1 MRDARS
7 VCWPSLTTIGLVGFG
22 YVETVDAHGLGRRY
36 DLPVPLGLYLYAAG
50 AIVAVSFL
58 LIAWFLRSTKE
69 SQGYP
74 RLNLL
79 DYKLG
84 QMLVHPVCG
93 FVFQLF
99 GVSLLIMVV
108 TTGLF
113 GTQRTM
119 GNFAP
124 VFVWIIWWVG
134 LAYVSAL
141 LGNLWLLVNPWH
153 TGFAWAEAVYR
164 RLRPGCDLSLYLPYP
179 PALGVWPSVI
189 LFLAFVWAELV
200 YPGAAVPANVATM
213 VLAYSLITWGGM
225 FIFGRER
232 WLKHGE
238 AFSLVFGVLARFAPM
253 ELRVSQTTHCKN
265 CAFECLDRQGE
276 CINCSECY
284 EHADRSAREWSLRP
298 YAVGLLREETVSAS
312 MMAFVLL
319 MLSTILFDGFLATA
333 PWTELAMELYA
344 ALPNLGGNR
353 LALIRT
359 FGLIA
364 SWMLFLAVYGGVCY
378 LISASSGR
386 RLSTWES
393 AVCFIYTLVP
403 IAIAYHLAH
412 YLTYLLVQGQ
422 FIIPLLSD
430 PFGYGWD
437 LLGTRDYLPD
447 IAVVGARFTWYASI
461 IVIVSGHVIA
471 VYLAHVKAIQKIPD
485 ARAAQRSQYPM
496 TMLMVIYTF
505 CGLWVLAQPI
515 VNNPVTT
522 GAFSPVGAR

>member
-22 YVETVDAHGLGRRY
+22 HVETVDAHGLGRRY
-36 DLPVPLGLYLYAAG
+36 DLPVPLEFYLYAAG
-50 AIVAVSFL
+50 ATVAVSFL

-69 SQGYP
+69 RQGY
-74 RLNLL
+74 RRINLL

-84 QMLVHPVCG
+84 QMLMHPVCG
-93 FVFQLF
+93 FAFQFL
-99 GVSLLIMVV
+99 GVWLLVMVV

-113 GTQRTM
+113 GAQRTM

-141 LGNLWLLVNPWH
+141 IGNLWLLVNPWRAS
-153 TGFAWAEAVYR
+153 FAWAETLYR
-164 RLRPGCDLSLYLPYP
+164 YLRPGRELSLHLRYP
-179 PALGVWPSVI
+179 PAFGVWPSAI
-189 LFLAFVWAELV
+189 LFLAFAWAELV
-200 YPGAAVPANVATM
+200 YSGAAVPANVATM
-213 VLAYSLITWGGM
+213 VLTYSAITWGGM

-265 CAFECLDRQGE
+265 CAFECLDQQGE

-284 EHADRSAREWSLRP
+284 KHVDQNAREWSLRP
-298 YAVGLLREETVSAS
+298 YAVGLLRDETASAS
-312 MMAFVLL
+312 MMVFVLL

-333 PWTELAMELYA
+333 PWTELAMEFYA

-364 SWMLFLAVYGGVCY
+364 SWVLFLAVYGGVCY

-386 RLSTWES
+386 QLSTWES
-393 AVCFIYTLVP
+393 AMCFIYTLVP

-437 LLGTRDYLPD
+437 LFGTRDYLPD
-447 IAVVGARFTWYASI
+447 IAIVGARFTWYTSVI
-461 IVIVSGHVIA
+461 TIVSGHVIA
-471 VYLAHVKAIQKIPD
+471 VYLAHVKAVQTIPD
-485 ARAAQRSQYPM
+485 ARAARRSQYPM
-496 TMLMVIYTF
+496 TVLMVIYTF
-505 CGLWVLAQPI
+505 SGLWVLAQPI
-515 VNNPVTT
+515 VNNPVTA
-522 GAFSPVGAR
+522 GALTFVGAR